1 MVRAYNITIWVDIDL
16 DPDAVRDRVE
26 QIDLPGMQISVR
38 EVTHG
43 LPHLA

>member
-1 MVRAYNITIWVDIDL
+1 MARVRAYNITIWVDTEL
-16 DPDAVRDRVE
+16 DPEAVREAVE

-43 LPHLA
+43 